1 MEKMLK
7 LKLWRRWHF
16 LFFVFSP
23 TCWLTQNY
31 NRWISW
37 SKRWPS
43 QRVISLNTLNVLRW
57 WKQST
62 ISMKL
67 MEMSILNEIQIIT
80 LWLYDFLKIRPIS
93 LWHSTWY
100 SQRSSKVQDILFVH
114 WTMLLLHIWLGFL
127 YLIFSKCYLPPQ
139 KYKFDV
145 IKITW
150 YFVNNNPHLHWARIF
165 EA

>member
-67 MEMSILNEIQIIT
+67 MEISILNEIQIIT
-80 LWLYDFLKIRPIS
+80 LWLCDIWKYAPFHCGI
-93 LWHSTWY
+93 STWN
-100 SQRSSKVQDILFVH
+100 SQRSSKISCLFIEQCCSCIFG
-114 WTMLLLHIWLGFL
+114 LAFL

>member
-7 LKLWRRWHF
+7 LKLWRRGHF

-57 WKQST
+57 WKRPLFYNWCVCT
-62 ISMKL
+62 DHINN
-67 MEMSILNEIQIIT
+67 INEAHGGNVHFKWNT
-80 LWLYDFLKIRPIS
+80 NNN
-93 LWHSTWY
+93 
-100 SQRSSKVQDILFVH
+100 FVV
-114 WTMLLLHIWLGFL
+114 IWLFENTPHL
-127 YLIFSKCYLPPQ
+127 IVTQHLIFSEIFKGSRYPVCSLNNVALAYLAWPF
-139 KYKFDV
+139 YIWYLVNV
-145 IKITW
+145 IC
-150 YFVNNNPHLHWARIF
+150 LHKNTSLTKSK
-165 EA
+165 